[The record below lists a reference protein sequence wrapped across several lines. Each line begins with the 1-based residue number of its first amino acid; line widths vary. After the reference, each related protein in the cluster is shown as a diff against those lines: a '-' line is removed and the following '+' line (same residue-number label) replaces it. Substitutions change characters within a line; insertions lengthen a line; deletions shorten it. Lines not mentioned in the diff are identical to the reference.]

1 MSSFAVSERNNVI
14 PEDVCDTL
22 LPPSES
28 APTEQ
33 IRIDTSLYTI
43 EAVFRA
49 CYKFTDRC
57 FLFLE
62 RADANTVVVQ
72 FRASAGRSDLAE
84 TVGAFQNELIDQ
96 RLRADI
102 ARQTRDIRNWIVAQ
116 AFVEADLDLPH
127 ASVTGE

>member
-1 MSSFAVSERNNVI
+1 MSSSAISERSNMI
-14 PEDVCDTL
+14 LEDARNTL
-22 LPPSES
+22 LPPTES
-28 APTEQ
+28 AVAQ
-33 IRIDTSLYTI
+33 IRIDTSLYTL
-43 EAVFRA
+43 EAIFRA

-62 RADANTVVVQ
+62 RADTDTVVVQ

-96 RLRADI
+96 HLRADI

-127 ASVTGE
+127 ATIAGD

>member
-1 MSSFAVSERNNVI
+1 MGMSSSAISERSNMI
-14 PEDVCDTL
+14 PEDASNTS
-22 LPPSES
+22 LPTKSDI
-28 APTEQ
+28 AQ

-43 EAVFRA
+43 EAIFRA

-62 RADANTVVVQ
+62 RADADTVVVQ
-72 FRASAGRSDLAE
+72 FRARAERSDLAE

-96 RLRADI
+96 HLRAEI

-127 ASVTGE
+127 TTVTGN